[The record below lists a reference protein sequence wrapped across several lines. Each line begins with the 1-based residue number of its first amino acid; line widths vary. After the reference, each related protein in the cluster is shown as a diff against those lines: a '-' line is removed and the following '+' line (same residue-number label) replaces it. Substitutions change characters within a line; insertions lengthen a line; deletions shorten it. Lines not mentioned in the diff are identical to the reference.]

1 MQRVLCHRAGLT
13 EPTAALVLITAFGNG
28 PNLLLRIS
36 QPLEKHPVSKYLEP
50 LKLAAS
56 QEPLQRCVDTQCA
69 ALLESSE
76 RPGNRRKKTKQN
88 SESRGFYSSMN
99 TALLSG
105 GMQEAGTVL
114 SPKGAAAGV
123 SPGRTWKWEGC
134 PGSGGAGRLGGGGE
148 V

>member
-76 RPGNRRKKTKQN
+76 RPGNWRKKKNKLRKQRVLFLH
-88 SESRGFYSSMN
+88 EHTPAIRWY
-99 TALLSG
+99 
-105 GMQEAGTVL
+105 AGSWHSVI
-114 SPKGAAAGV
+114 SK
-123 SPGRTWKWEGC
+123 R
-134 PGSGGAGRLGGGGE
+134 GSGRGLSWEDLEVGRLSRVEG